1 MKVILDNIK
10 IEHLE
15 YGKKAEIMNWP
26 NSFNLLKWE
35 SLLSIYYDFINYE
48 YMKVIKEDEEYM
60 ILIANIEINQD
71 NVNYLKNDPYELIKK
86 YEDYVVILDILKLS
100 KGPSHK
106 KWMIDI
112 INNEITKN
120 KSILFL
126 ENNFILEKIESH
138 KQYYERFDYYM
149 NLFKL
154 NKSSKIIVKN
164 GDFPFIGKFKL
175 IKNNEYVNENN
186 SVNSPFYNKYKL
198 LIYGDHVKVNGAGII
213 YNFMYFLKNNEVSN
227 NDIHLCFTF
236 TTNRIKFYLEVI
248 NENVNLLDELITAFF
263 RLSEQNFLEYDIIES
278 DNRKLDIS
286 NMIQIYNMIDCKN
299 YTIYN
304 NFT

>member
-15 YGKKAEIMNWP
+15 YGKEAEIMNWP

-35 SLLSIYYDFINYE
+35 SLLSIYHHFINYE
-48 YMKVIKEDEEYM
+48 YIRVIKEEQEYM
-60 ILIANIEINQD
+60 ILIANVEPSVNINI
-71 NVNYLKNDPYELIKK
+71 DPSELIQK
-86 YEDYVVILDILKLS
+86 YLDYVVILDISKLS
-100 KGPSHK
+100 KGPFHK
-106 KWMIDI
+106 KWMINI
-112 INNEITKN
+112 VKNNISN
-120 KSILFL
+120 NFIFL
-126 ENNFILEKIESH
+126 DDNFILEKIESH

-154 NKSSKIIVKN
+154 NKSSKIIIKN

-186 SVNSPFYNKYKL
+186 SVNAPFYNKYKL

-213 YNFMYFLKNNEVSN
+213 YNFIYFLKNNEVSN
-227 NDIHLCFTF
+227 NDIHLCFVF
-236 TTNRIKFYLEVI
+236 TTNKIKFYLEVI
-248 NENVNLLDELITAFF
+248 NDNVNLLDELITSFF

-286 NMIQIYNMIDCKN
+286 NMIQVYNMIDCKN

>member
-35 SLLSIYYDFINYE
+35 SLLSIYHHFKNYE
-48 YMKVIKEDEEYM
+48 YMRVVKEEQEYM
-60 ILIANIEINQD
+60 ILIANIEPYTNID
-71 NVNYLKNDPYELIKK
+71 PSDLIEKYL
-86 YEDYVVILDILKLS
+86 DYVVILDISKLS

-106 KWMIDI
+106 KWMINI
-112 INNEITKN
+112 LKNNMAN
-120 KSILFL
+120 NFLFL
-126 ENNFILEKIESH
+126 DDNFILEKIESH